1 MLYYRPYTLVVVAQ
15 RSQQDNLL
23 IYSFQSMRIYSFQKT
38 RITTLKKNQYPHEVG
53 LFFLDKHSVSMNVYW
68 S

>member
-38 RITTLKKNQYPHEVG
+38 RITTLKKNSI
-53 LFFLDKHSVSMNVYW
+53 LMK
-68 S
+68 